1 MKNQEQSLRILTW
14 HIHGSYLYY
23 LSQVP
28 CTFYLPYKNNQ
39 EEGYGARTPSFS
51 WGDNVISV
59 PAERVK
65 ELEFDCILFQSR
77 KNYLVDQYDI
87 LTEEQRLLPRI
98 YLEHDLPRE
107 SPTDTRHTVN
117 DPNVL
122 LVHVSHF
129 NKMMWNNNQTP
140 KKVIEHGVLI
150 DPHIQYGGE
159 LEKGIVV
166 INGLTQ
172 HGRRLGHDIFQK
184 VREEIPLD
192 LVGMGSEAAG
202 GLGEIRHSE
211 LPTFISRYRF
221 FFNPV
226 RYTSMGLAVCEAM
239 MAGMPIVGLATTE
252 MAVTVVNDY
261 SGYVHTN
268 IDWLIARMKHLLD
281 DPQKAYALGRGAK
294 ETAMEKFHLGRFI
307 SDWKET
313 FEQVVKNT
321 RALIH

>member
-1 MKNQEQSLRILTW
+1 MTNQEPKLRILTW
-14 HIHGSYLYY
+14 HIHSSYLYY

-28 CTFYLPYKNNQ
+28 CIFYLPHKNNE

-51 WGDNVISV
+51 WGDNVIRV

-77 KNYLVDQYDI
+77 KNYLADQYDI
-87 LTEEQRLLPRI
+87 LSEEQRLLPRI
-98 YLEHDLPRE
+98 YLEHDPPRE

-129 NKMMWNNNQTP
+129 NKLMWNNNQSP
-140 KKVIEHGVLI
+140 CKVIEHGVVI
-150 DPHIQYGGE
+150 DPDIQYRGE
-159 LEKGIVV
+159 LDKGVVV

-172 HGRRLGHDIFQK
+172 RGRRLGYDIFQR

-192 LVGMGSEAAG
+192 LVGVDSEMAG
-202 GLGEIRHSE
+202 GLGEIRNSE

-221 FFNPV
+221 LFHPV
-226 RYTSMGLAVCEAM
+226 RHTSLSLSVCEAM
-239 MAGMPIVGLATTE
+239 MAGMPVIGLATTE
-252 MAVTVVNDY
+252 MAATIVNDY

-268 IDWLIARMKHLLD
+268 VDWLISRMKHLLY
-281 DPQKAYALGRGAK
+281 DPQKAYALGRGAR
-294 ETAMEKFHLGRFI
+294 ETAMEKFHIDRFI
-307 SDWKET
+307 RDWKET
-313 FEQVVKNT
+313 FEHVVTNT